1 MSRVAGCRNSED
13 RDGEDRHGEDRDRGG
28 VRVEDDEVADEG
40 FGEGLGGG
48 AGEEVRGELVPRTGD
63 GGRVGDLKPIPDH
76 VAPACA
82 ELAAGLRGLFGAVG
96 VSLRVFALRV
106 HCDPGT
112 VSRYLNGTVV
122 APAEFVDT
130 LLTHAAKATGR
141 PSSPEVVA
149 HVHGLQRRA
158 LQATNR
164 TRWELQNLRD
174 QLADADRRRQQAEVR
189 AEALTEALQARKQRI
204 AEMEVEQR
212 RLAVAMSVERD
223 GRGSEVELLRDER
236 ERLRGERDRLKEEV
250 ARLQAELDQAR
261 RQALEAERRCEELE
275 HQLQAGEE
283 AAAEQAEAEDPVAH
297 RLWLAE
303 EQAGAAEDRARRLE
317 WELAELRGEGAA
329 QAPGPRPS
337 RDPQG
342 RPDPAPG
349 VGRAVA
355 VPEGVGARHAVGQG
369 AVRDPLPV
377 VLSYAAPDRPW
388 AAWIAHRLES
398 RGWQVTV
405 RRWEPALPGLRQDPR
420 ISGGLHILL
429 FSESFLALGTS
440 AGIDWEMVLR
450 DAQGSPDADRVVPV
464 VVDGRSVR
472 AVAALPDA
480 VVLHRLPEG
489 GAERRLLRGLGL
501 AAADLPAELAAQ
513 GPRFPG
519 DPPELW
525 DGVPRRNPRFT
536 GRDVLLERIN
546 DFLRNAPAEAA
557 VCALVGL
564 PGIGKTQLAAEYAY
578 RFAAEYD
585 VVWWAA
591 AYGRGVL
598 EERLAGHL
606 AHLGKDVQGYTRR
619 ARAEA
624 ALDNLRRG
632 VPSDRWLL
640 VLDGAD
646 YPAAMADLLPGGRGH
661 VLITSESR
669 DWADH
674 YVEVLDVPPF
684 SRRESVAFVRAR
696 APRLSGEEA
705 DALAAAVE
713 DLPLPLDQTAGWLD
727 GSTVPAEEYIR
738 RLREGEPVP
747 VKSGAA
753 YGEPYPSVYKELIRR
768 LQSHSQLAADLLQL
782 CAVFGPGPV
791 PLALLRAVPAELVS
805 PAVAALLEDPTHLE
819 VTVGKLVQHC
829 VVRREAET
837 LHLHRFVRD
846 AVRRRTPEDRREK
859 EVRVVRGA
867 LVAAHPGRPEEP
879 ATWPRYAELVP
890 YLERS
895 GVLEPSGPRDETR
908 QLGLDCLTYL
918 TLSGDYATALRLVDK
933 VTDGPIA
940 PDWELTLRC
949 GALLRATG
957 NYARAERMDRAV
969 LEQLTD
975 PDSLFAMSALSAD
988 LRGLGRYDEAYELCK
1003 RQFDICLPYED
1014 SEDYLRAQAGLAAS
1028 LRALGRYEE
1037 ALGHYANVRR
1047 HRRKE
1052 LGSHHLDTLAS
1063 RTDYAWDLLLVGR
1076 YAEALDHQVRTVEA
1090 HRAGLG
1096 RDYPHTLMAEYVL
1109 ALCRLN
1115 CGETESGTALLAGT
1129 LDRARRLLGEDASL
1143 SLMIACSHA
1152 CELCEAGD
1160 LGAAADLGERVRDAY
1175 ERSLGALHPHTI
1187 GASANQ
1193 GVLRLKRGE
1202 ADTARSMLEKALADM
1217 TTAVGEKHP
1226 WTLGIA
1232 VNTSAVCEAIGDRT
1246 DACAL
1251 SREAALRAEKALG
1264 RRHPLTLTA
1273 RLALAMD
1280 LRELKGGRD
1289 EARTI
1294 RQAAL
1299 GALEAQVGPNHPM
1312 VTAARQGKRLL
1323 WNFEPLPV

>member
-1 MSRVAGCRNSED
+1 M
-13 RDGEDRHGEDRDRGG
+13 
-28 VRVEDDEVADEG
+28 EDDEE
-40 FGEGLGGG
+40 LS
-48 AGEEVRGELVPRTGD
+48 GELVPLAGD
-63 GGRVGDLKPIPDH
+63 PGRVGDLKPIPEH
-76 VAPACA
+76 VLPPCG
-82 ELAAGLRGLFGAVG
+82 ELAVALRGLFGAVG

-106 HCDPGT
+106 HRDPGT

-141 PSSPEVVA
+141 PASSEVVA

-164 TRWELQNLRD
+164 SGWELQNLRD

-212 RLAVAMSVERD
+212 RLAVAMEVERD
-223 GRGSEVELLRDER
+223 GRGTEVELLRDER
-236 ERLRGERDRLKEEV
+236 ERLRAERDRLKEEV
-250 ARLQAELDQAR
+250 VRLQSELDQAR

-297 RLWLAE
+297 RLRLAE
-303 EQAGAAEDRARRLE
+303 EQAVAAEERARRLE
-317 WELAELRGEGAA
+317 RELAGLRGEEGGRGA
-329 QAPGPRPS
+329 
-337 RDPQG
+337 
-342 RPDPAPG
+342 PAPSSG
-349 VGRAVA
+349 GRLIA
-355 VPEGVGARHAVGQG
+355 GAHLHPPSPPSPPGG
-369 AVRDPLPV
+369 LPGHLPV
-377 VLSYAAPDRPW
+377 TVTYAGPHRPW
-388 AAWIAHRLES
+388 ATWVARRLEAAGVAREEITLRRWDPAAEPS
-398 RGWQVTV
+398 VDLDRAMADLLGDDAFHLLLLSEHFFALDSARTEEEWEAALGSAGV
-405 RRWEPALPGLRQDPR
+405 RRRAERMAAFVVSGHPLPPAAARLGAVGLV
-420 ISGGLHILL
+420 G
-429 FSESFLALGTS
+429 
-440 AGIDWEMVLR
+440 
-450 DAQGSPDADRVVPV
+450 AD
-464 VVDGRSVR
+464 
-472 AVAALPDA
+472 
-480 VVLHRLPEG
+480 EEEC
-489 GAERRLLRGLGL
+489 ERRLLRALGV
-501 AAADLPAELAAQ
+501 APTGAG
-513 GPRFPG
+513 GPRQRSGLPG
-519 DPPELW
+519 NPPELW
-525 DGVPRRNPRFT
+525 DGVPRRNPHFT

-591 AYGRGVL
+591 AHERGVL
-598 EERLAGHL
+598 EARLAGHL

-640 VLDGAD
+640 VLDEAD
-646 YPAAMADLLPGGRGH
+646 YPAVMANLLPGGRGH
-661 VLITSESR
+661 VLITSETR
-669 DWADH
+669 DWADY

-705 DALAAAVE
+705 DALAAAVG

-727 GSTVPAEEYIR
+727 GSTMPAEEYIR

-753 YGEPYPSVYKELIRR
+753 YGEPYPTVFKELIRR
-768 LQSHSQLAADLLQL
+768 LQTHSQPAADLLQL

-805 PAVAALLEDPTHLE
+805 PAVAALLEDPTHFE

-829 VVRREAET
+829 VVGREAET
-837 LHLHRFVRD
+837 LYLPRLVRD
-846 AVRRRTPEDRREK
+846 AVRRRTPEDQREK
-859 EVRVVRGA
+859 DVRVVRGA
-867 LVAAHPGRPEEP
+867 LVAAHPGRPEDP
-879 ATWPRYAELVP
+879 ATWPRYAELMP
-890 YLERS
+890 YLEWS
-895 GVLEPSGPRDETR
+895 GVLDQSGPRDETR

-918 TLSGDYATALRLVDK
+918 TLSGDYPTALRIVDQ
-933 VTDGPIA
+933 VTDGPTA

-969 LEQLTD
+969 LEQSTD

-1052 LGSHHLDTLAS
+1052 LGRHHLDTLAS

-1076 YAEALDHQVRTVEA
+1076 YAEALDHQVRTVES
-1090 HRAGLG
+1090 HHAGLG

-1115 CGETESGTALLAGT
+1115 CGEEETGLALLIGIQS
-1129 LDRARRLLGEDASL
+1129 RARRLLGEDAPL
-1143 SLMIACSHA
+1143 RLMIACRYA
-1152 CELCEAGD
+1152 CELRRAGHLD
-1160 LGAAADLGERVRDAY
+1160 RAADLGERVRDAY
-1175 ERSLGALHPHTI
+1175 EKSLGALHPHTI

-1193 GVLRLKRGE
+1193 AVQRLERGE
-1202 ADTARSMLEKALADM
+1202 ADTARSVLEKALVNM

-1232 VNTSAVCEAIGDRT
+1232 VNASAACHLMGDRT

-1264 RRHPLTLTA
+1264 RRHPLTLMA
-1273 RLALAMD
+1273 RLGLAAD
-1280 LRELKGGRD
+1280 LREIKGGKQ
-1289 EARTI
+1289 EAWTI
-1294 RQAAL
+1294 KQAAI
-1299 GALEAQVGPNHPM
+1299 GALEAQLGPQHPR
-1312 VTAARQGKRLL
+1312 VAAWQRIRPL
-1323 WNFEPLPV
+1323 WDFEPLPI

>member
-1 MSRVAGCRNSED
+1 MD
-13 RDGEDRHGEDRDRGG
+13 
-28 VRVEDDEVADEG
+28 DDEE
-40 FGEGLGGG
+40 LS
-48 AGEEVRGELVPRTGD
+48 GELVPRTGD

-106 HCDPGT
+106 HRNPGA

-141 PSSPEVVA
+141 PASSEVVA

-164 TRWELQNLRD
+164 SAWELQNLRD

-212 RLAVAMSVERD
+212 QLAVAMSVERD
-223 GRGSEVELLRDER
+223 GHGAEVELLRDER
-236 ERLRGERDRLKEEV
+236 ERLRGERDRLTEEV
-250 ARLQAELDQAR
+250 ARLQSELDQAR

-303 EQAGAAEDRARRLE
+303 EQAVAAEERARRLE
-317 WELAELRGEGAA
+317 RELARLRGEEGGRGA
-329 QAPGPRPS
+329 
-337 RDPQG
+337 
-342 RPDPAPG
+342 PAPSPG
-349 VGRAVA
+349 GRLIA
-355 VPEGVGARHAVGQG
+355 GAYLHPPSPPSPPGGLPAH
-369 AVRDPLPV
+369 LPV
-377 VLSYAAPDRPW
+377 TVTYAGPNRPW
-388 AAWIAHRLES
+388 AAWVARRLEAAGVAREEITLRRWDPAAEPS
-398 RGWQVTV
+398 VDLDRAMADLLGDDAFHVLLLSEHFFALDSARTEEEWEAALGSAGV
-405 RRWEPALPGLRQDPR
+405 RRRAERMAAFVV
-420 ISGGLHILL
+420 SGHP
-429 FSESFLALGTS
+429 
-440 AGIDWEMVLR
+440 M
-450 DAQGSPDADRVVPV
+450 PV
-464 VVDGRSVR
+464 VVARLG
-472 AVAALPDA
+472 AVGL
-480 VVLHRLPEG
+480 L
-489 GAERRLLRGLGL
+489 GADEEECERRLLRALGV
-501 AAADLPAELAAQ
+501 APTGAD
-513 GPRFPG
+513 GPRQRSGLPG
-519 DPPELW
+519 NPPELW

-546 DFLRNAPAEAA
+546 DYLRNAPAEAA
-557 VCALVGL
+557 VCALVGP

-591 AYGRGVL
+591 ADNRGVL
-598 EERLAGHL
+598 KERLSGHL
-606 AHLGKDVQGYTRR
+606 AHLGNDVQGYSTQ
-619 ARAEA
+619 ARVGA

-646 YPAAMADLLPGGRGH
+646 DPEDIAALLPGGRGH
-661 VLITSESR
+661 VLITSQSR

-674 YVEVLDVPPF
+674 YAELLDVPPF

-727 GSTVPAEEYIR
+727 GSTMPAEEYIR

-747 VKSGAA
+747 VKSGVA
-753 YGEPYPSVYKELIRR
+753 YPVPYPSAFEELTRR
-768 LQSHSQLAADLLQL
+768 LRNNSQLAADLLQL

-791 PLALLRAVPAELVS
+791 PLALLRAVPVEEVS
-805 PAVAALLEDPTHLE
+805 PALAALLEDPTHVE
-819 VTVGKLVQHC
+819 TTVGKLVQYSA
-829 VVRREAET
+829 VRREAET
-837 LHLHRFVRD
+837 LRLHRFVCD
-846 AVRRRTPEDRREK
+846 AVRRTRPEDRRDK
-859 EVRVVRGA
+859 DARVIRRA
-867 LVAAHPGRPEEP
+867 LVAADPGHPEDP
-879 ATWPRYAELVP
+879 AAWPRYAELVP
-890 YLERS
+890 YLE
-895 GVLEPSGPRDETR
+895 PSGALGPREAGDDTGR
-908 QLGLDCLTYL
+908 LGRLRRNCLTYL
-918 TLSGDYATALRLVDK
+918 TLKGDYATASHMVGQMVDLQAGA
-933 VTDGPIA
+933 DA
-940 PDWELTLRC
+940 PDWELVLRRT
-949 GALLRATG
+949 ALLRATG
-957 NYARAERMDRAV
+957 DYALAERLDRAL
-969 LEQLTD
+969 LERLHD
-975 PDSLFAMSALSAD
+975 PDSLGALSALSAD
-988 LRGLGRYDEAYELCK
+988 LRGLGRYEEAYALGI
-1003 RQFDICLPYED
+1003 RQFGACLPFED
-1014 SEDYLRAQAGLAAS
+1014 NEDYMRAEADLAAS
-1028 LRALGRYEE
+1028 LRALGRYGE
-1037 ALGHYANVRR
+1037 ALEQDERALRQRR
-1047 HRRKE
+1047 E
-1052 LGSHHLDTLAS
+1052 TLGSGHLDTLAS
-1063 RTDYAWDLLLVGR
+1063 ETVYAWDLLLVGR
-1076 YAEALDHQVRTVEA
+1076 YAEALDHQVRTVES
-1090 HRAGLG
+1090 HHAGLG
-1096 RDYPHTLMAEYVL
+1096 RDYPHTLTAEYVL

-1115 CGETESGTALLAGT
+1115 CGETEAGTALLAGT

-1143 SLMIACSHA
+1143 SLMIACSYA
-1152 CELCEAGD
+1152 CELCEAGHLD
-1160 LGAAADLGERVRDAY
+1160 AAADLGERVRDAY

-1187 GASANQ
+1187 GASANH

-1202 ADTARSMLEKALADM
+1202 ADAARSMLEKALADM
-1217 TTAVGEKHP
+1217 TRAVGEKHP

-1232 VNTSAVCEAIGDRT
+1232 VNTSAACQVMGDRT

-1273 RLALAMD
+1273 RFALAMD
-1280 LRELKGGRD
+1280 LREIKGGRD

-1294 RQAAL
+1294 REAAID
-1299 GALEAQVGPNHPM
+1299 ALEAQLGPNHPT
-1312 VTAARQGKRLL
+1312 VTAAWQEKRLL

>member
-1 MSRVAGCRNSED
+1 MEG
-13 RDGEDRHGEDRDRGG
+13 
-28 VRVEDDEVADEG
+28 DEG
-40 FGEGLGGG
+40 FGEGPVGG
-48 AGEEVRGELVPRTGD
+48 AGEEVRAELVPRTGD

-250 ARLQAELDQAR
+250 ARLQDELDQAR

-283 AAAEQAEAEDPVAH
+283 AAAGQAEAEDPVAH

-303 EQAGAAEDRARRLE
+303 EQANAAEERARRLE
-317 WELAELRGEGAA
+317 WELAKLRGEEGGRGA
-329 QAPGPRPS
+329 
-337 RDPQG
+337 
-342 RPDPAPG
+342 PAPSSG
-349 VGRAVA
+349 GRLVA
-355 VPEGVGARHAVGQG
+355 GAHLHPPSPPSPPGRLPGQL
-369 AVRDPLPV
+369 AAH
-377 VLSYAAPDRPW
+377 LSVTVTYAGPNRPW
-388 AAWIAHRLES
+388 AAWVGRRLEAAGVAREEITLRRWDPAAEPS
-398 RGWQVTV
+398 VGLDRAMADLLGDDSFHVLLLSEHFFALDSARTEEEWEAALGSAGV
-405 RRWEPALPGLRQDPR
+405 RRR
-420 ISGGLHILL
+420 
-429 FSESFLALGTS
+429 
-440 AGIDWEMVLR
+440 
-450 DAQGSPDADRVVPV
+450 
-464 VVDGRSVR
+464 
-472 AVAALPDA
+472 
-480 VVLHRLPEG
+480 
-489 GAERRLLRGLGL
+489 AERMAAFVVSGHPLPLVVARLGAVGLMGADEEECEWRLLRALGV
-501 AAADLPAELAAQ
+501 APAGAG
-513 GPRFPG
+513 GPRQRSGLPG

-591 AYGRGVL
+591 ADNRGVL
-598 EERLAGHL
+598 KERLSGHL
-606 AHLGKDVQGYTRR
+606 AHLGNDVQGYSTQ
-619 ARAEA
+619 ALVGA

-646 YPAAMADLLPGGRGH
+646 DPEDIADLLPGGRGH
-661 VLITSESR
+661 VLITSQSR

-674 YVEVLDVPPF
+674 YAELLDVPPF

-753 YGEPYPSVYKELIRR
+753 YGEPYPSVFKELIRR
-768 LQSHSQLAADLLQL
+768 LQTHSQLAADLLQL

-805 PAVAALLEDPTHLE
+805 PAVAALMEDPTHFE
-819 VTVGKLVQHC
+819 VTVGKLVQHS

-859 EVRVVRGA
+859 DVRVVRGA
-867 LVAAHPGRPEEP
+867 LVAAHPGRPEDP
-879 ATWPRYAELVP
+879 ATWPRYAELRP
-890 YLERS
+890 YLEWS
-895 GVLEPSGPRDETR
+895 GVLDQSEPRDETH

-933 VTDGPIA
+933 VTDGPTA

-988 LRGLGRYDEAYELCK
+988 LRGLGRYEQAYEVCQ
-1003 RQFDICLPYED
+1003 RQFGVCLPFEGD
-1014 SEDYLRAQAGLAAS
+1014 QDYLRAQADLTAS
-1028 LRALGRYEE
+1028 LRAVGRYEE
-1037 ALGHYANVRR
+1037 ARELDEKILRQRR
-1047 HRRKE
+1047 E
-1052 LGSHHLDTLAS
+1052 TLGSGHLDTLAS
-1063 RTDYAWDLLLVGR
+1063 ETAYAWDLLLTGR
-1076 YAEALDHQVRTVEA
+1076 YPQALDHQSRSVER
-1090 HRAGLG
+1090 HRAAVGSEA
-1096 RDYPHTLMAEYVL
+1096 PHTLSAEGAL
-1109 ALCRLN
+1109 AVCRLN
-1115 CGETESGTALLAGT
+1115 CGDVESGTALLAVT
-1129 LDRARRLLGEDASL
+1129 LDRARRLLGEDAPL
-1143 SLMIACSHA
+1143 SLMIASRYSCA
-1152 CELCEAGD
+1152 LRERGRLPEAVALGD
-1160 LGAAADLGERVRDAY
+1160 LVADAY
-1175 ERSLGALHPHTI
+1175 RARLGASHPYAI
-1187 GASANQ
+1187 GASANR
-1193 GVLRLKRGE
+1193 GLLLLEGGE
-1202 ADTARSMLEKALADM
+1202 AGSARSVLERALTEM
-1217 TTAVGEKHP
+1217 TAALGEAHP
-1226 WTLGIA
+1226 WTLGVA
-1232 VNTSAVCEAIGDRT
+1232 LSAAAACQVVGDRT

-1251 SREAALRAEKALG
+1251 SREAALRAEGVLG
-1264 RRHPLTLTA
+1264 RRHPLTVAA
-1273 RLALAMD
+1273 RLALASD
-1280 LRELKGGRD
+1280 LREVKGGRD
-1289 EARTI
+1289 EAWAIER
-1294 RQAAL
+1294 AAL
-1299 GALEAQVGPNHPM
+1299 DDLRDLLGPGHPQLVAAQQHGRPV
-1312 VTAARQGKRLL
+1312 
-1323 WNFEPLPV
+1323 WDFEPLPL

>member
-1 MSRVAGCRNSED
+1 MD
-13 RDGEDRHGEDRDRGG
+13 
-28 VRVEDDEVADEG
+28 DDEE
-40 FGEGLGGG
+40 LS
-48 AGEEVRGELVPRTGD
+48 GELVPLAG
-63 GGRVGDLKPIPDH
+63 GPGRVGDLKPIPDH

-106 HCDPGT
+106 HCDPST

-223 GRGSEVELLRDER
+223 GRGTEVELLRDER

-250 ARLQAELDQAR
+250 ARLQHELDQAR

-297 RLWLAE
+297 RLWRAE
-303 EQAGAAEDRARRLE
+303 EQAVAAEDRARQLE
-317 WELAELRGEGAA
+317 RELARLRGEEVGRGAP
-329 QAPGPRPS
+329 APSSGGRLIAGAYLHPPSPPSPPGGLPGHLRAHLPVTVTYAGPHRPWATWVA
-337 RDPQG
+337 RRLEAAG
-342 RPDPAPG
+342 VAREEITLRRWDPADEPSLE
-349 VGRAVA
+349 RAVA
-355 VPEGVGARHAVGQG
+355 ELLDADAFHLLLLSEHFFALGPHRTEADWEAVLGSPHIRRSTDRIAAFNVSG
-369 AVRDPLPV
+369 RPLP
-377 VLSYAAPDRPW
+377 AA
-388 AAWIAHRLES
+388 AARLGAAELW
-398 RGWQVTV
+398 G
-405 RRWEPALPGLRQDPR
+405 
-420 ISGGLHILL
+420 
-429 FSESFLALGTS
+429 
-440 AGIDWEMVLR
+440 
-450 DAQGSPDADRVVPV
+450 AD
-464 VVDGRSVR
+464 
-472 AVAALPDA
+472 
-480 VVLHRLPEG
+480 EEEC
-489 GAERRLLRGLGL
+489 ERRLLRALGVAP
-501 AAADLPAELAAQ
+501 AAAG
-513 GPRFPG
+513 GPRQRSRLPG

-591 AYGRGVL
+591 AHERGVL
-598 EERLAGHL
+598 EARLAGHL

-646 YPAAMADLLPGGRGH
+646 HPAAMANLLPGGRGH
-661 VLITSESR
+661 VLITSETR
-669 DWADH
+669 DWADY

-705 DALAAAVE
+705 DALAAAVG

-727 GSTVPAEEYIR
+727 GSTMPAEGYIR

-753 YGEPYPSVYKELIRR
+753 YGEPYPSVFKELIRR
-768 LQSHSQLAADLLQL
+768 LQNHSQLAADLLQL

-805 PAVAALLEDPTHLE
+805 PAVAALLEDPTHFE

-829 VVRREAET
+829 VVGREAET

-859 EVRVVRGA
+859 DIRVVRGA
-867 LVAAHPGRPEEP
+867 LVAAHPGRPEDP
-879 ATWPRYAELVP
+879 ATWPRYAELMP
-890 YLERS
+890 YLEWS
-895 GVLEPSGPRDETR
+895 GVLDQSGPRDETR

-918 TLSGDYATALRLVDK
+918 TLSGDYATALRLVDQ
-933 VTDGPIA
+933 VTDGPTA

-988 LRGLGRYDEAYELCK
+988 LRGLGRYEQAYEVCQ
-1003 RQFDICLPYED
+1003 RQFGVCLPFEGD
-1014 SEDYLRAQAGLAAS
+1014 EDYLRAQADLTAS
-1028 LRALGRYEE
+1028 LRVVGRYEE
-1037 ALGHYANVRR
+1037 ARKLDGKVLRQRRETLGR
-1047 HRRKE
+1047 
-1052 LGSHHLDTLAS
+1052 GHLDTLAS
-1063 RTDYAWDLLLVGR
+1063 ETAYAWDLLLTGR
-1076 YAEALDHQVRTVEA
+1076 YPQALDHQSRSVERHHA
-1090 HRAGLG
+1090 AVGSEA
-1096 RDYPHTLMAEYVL
+1096 PHTLSAECAL
-1109 ALCRLN
+1109 AVCRLK
-1115 CGETESGTALLAGT
+1115 CGEAEMGTAMLAVT
-1129 LDRARRLLGEDASL
+1129 LDRARRLLGEDAPL
-1143 SLMIACSHA
+1143 SLMIASHYSCA
-1152 CELCEAGD
+1152 LLRQRGRFDEARALAIFVTD
-1160 LGAAADLGERVRDAY
+1160 AYRVTLGE
-1175 ERSLGALHPHTI
+1175 LHPYAI

-1193 GVLRLKRGE
+1193 GLVLLKQQG
-1202 ADTARSMLEKALADM
+1202 DPDYARSVLEKALTDM
-1217 TTAVGEKHP
+1217 TAALGEQHP

-1232 VNTSAVCEAIGDRT
+1232 VNTAAACHSLGAWT

-1251 SREAALRAEKALG
+1251 SREAALRAEQTLG
-1264 RRHPLTLTA
+1264 QRHPLTLAA
-1273 RLALAMD
+1273 RLALAAD
-1280 LRELKGGRD
+1280 LGEIKGGRD
-1289 EARTI
+1289 EAWTI
-1294 RQAAL
+1294 KQAAI
-1299 GALEAQVGPNHPM
+1299 GALEAQLGPKHPQVLAAWQRNHYP
-1312 VTAARQGKRLL
+1312 L
-1323 WNFEPLPV
+1323 WDFEPLPI

>member
-1 MSRVAGCRNSED
+1 MD
-13 RDGEDRHGEDRDRGG
+13 
-28 VRVEDDEVADEG
+28 DDEE
-40 FGEGLGGG
+40 LS
-48 AGEEVRGELVPRTGD
+48 GELVPRTGD
-63 GGRVGDLKPIPDH
+63 GGRVGDLKPIPDR
-76 VAPACA
+76 VPPACA

-112 VSRYLNGTVV
+112 VSRYLSGTGV

-212 RLAVAMSVERD
+212 QLAVAMSVERD
-223 GRGSEVELLRDER
+223 GRGTEVELLRDER

-250 ARLQAELDQAR
+250 VRLQSELDQAR

-317 WELAELRGEGAA
+317 RELARLRAEEGGRGAPAPSSGGRLIAGARLHPPSPPSPSGRLPGGLPARLPVTVTYAGPHRPWATWVARRLEAAGVVREAITLRRWDPTDEPSLDRALAELLGPDAFHLLLLSEHFFALGPHRTEADWEAVLGSPHIRRSTDRVAA
-329 QAPGPRPS
+329 FNVS
-337 RDPQG
+337 G
-342 RPDPAPG
+342 RPMP
-349 VGRAVA
+349 
-355 VPEGVGARHAVGQG
+355 
-369 AVRDPLPV
+369 
-377 VLSYAAPDRPW
+377 
-388 AAWIAHRLES
+388 
-398 RGWQVTV
+398 
-405 RRWEPALPGLRQDPR
+405 
-420 ISGGLHILL
+420 
-429 FSESFLALGTS
+429 FLA
-440 AGIDWEMVLR
+440 
-450 DAQGSPDADRVVPV
+450 
-464 VVDGRSVR
+464 
-472 AVAALPDA
+472 ALLDA
-480 VVLHRLPEG
+480 VELWGVEEEEC
-489 GAERRLLRGLGL
+489 ERRLLRALGV
-501 AAADLPAELAAQ
+501 APATVG
-513 GPRFPG
+513 GPRQRSGLPG
-519 DPPELW
+519 NPPELW

-585 VVWWAA
+585 VVWWAEA
-591 AYGRGVL
+591 HGRGVL
-598 EERLAGHL
+598 ESRLAGHL

-646 YPAAMADLLPGGRGH
+646 YPAAVADLLPGGRGH
-661 VLITSESR
+661 VLITSEIR

-705 DALAAAVE
+705 DALAAAVG

-727 GSTVPAEEYIR
+727 GSTMPAEEYIR

-753 YGEPYPSVYKELIRR
+753 YGEPYPTVFKELIRR
-768 LQSHSQLAADLLQL
+768 LQTHSQLAVDLLQL

-805 PAVAALLEDPTHLE
+805 PAVAALLEDPTHFE
-819 VTVGKLVQHC
+819 VTVGKLVQHS
-829 VVRREAET
+829 VVRREGET

-859 EVRVVRGA
+859 DAQVVWRA
-867 LVAAHPGRPEEP
+867 LVAARPGWPQEP
-879 ATWPRYAELVP
+879 ATWPRYAELMP
-890 YLERS
+890 YLDVLWALERP
-895 GVLEPSGPRDETR
+895 EPREGTRPLRRD
-908 QLGLDCLTYL
+908 CVTYL
-918 TLSGDYATALRLVDK
+918 TLSGDYATALPLVDK
-933 VTDGPIA
+933 AMDVTD
-940 PDWELTLRC
+940 WQLTLC
-949 GALLRATG
+949 CTGLLRATG
-957 NYARAERMDRAV
+957 DYARAERLDRA
-969 LEQLTD
+969 LMRQLSH
-975 PDSLFAMSALSAD
+975 PSALAAMNALSAD
-988 LRGLGRYDEAYELCK
+988 LRGLGRYAEAYELCR
-1003 RQFDICLPYED
+1003 RQVD
-1014 SEDYLRAQAGLAAS
+1014 LRPVLDHRKELQGQAEVAAS
-1028 LRALGRYEE
+1028 LRAIGEYGQ
-1037 ALGHYANVRR
+1037 ALELDEKV
-1047 HRRKE
+1047 
-1052 LGSHHLDTLAS
+1052 LGSRREQLGSDHLETLAS
-1063 RTDYAWDLLLVGR
+1063 ETDHAWDLLLMGR
-1076 YAEALDHQVRTVEA
+1076 YRAALAVQSRSVER
-1090 HRAGLG
+1090 HRAAVGSEA
-1096 RDYPHTLMAEYVL
+1096 PPTLAAECAL
-1109 ALCRLN
+1109 AMCRLH
-1115 CGETESGTALLAGT
+1115 CGEVETGTSQLAMV
-1129 LDRARRLLGEDASL
+1129 LDRARRLVGEAAPLSLLIASHYSCGLRRMGRLEEAGALGDFVTDAYRVTVGEQHPYAVGAAVNSALVLLERGEDEPAW
-1143 SLMIACSHA
+1143 
-1152 CELCEAGD
+1152 E
-1160 LGAAADLGERVRDAY
+1160 V
-1175 ERSLGALHPHTI
+1175 
-1187 GASANQ
+1187 
-1193 GVLRLKRGE
+1193 
-1202 ADTARSMLEKALADM
+1202 LEKALTDM
-1217 TTAVGEKHP
+1217 TAALGEGHP
-1226 WTLGIA
+1226 WTLGVA
-1232 VNTSAVCEAIGDRT
+1232 VNTAAAYQTMGYRT

-1251 SREAALRAEKALG
+1251 SREVALRSETALG

-1273 RLALAMD
+1273 RLALAAD
-1280 LRELKGGRD
+1280 LREIKGGRD
-1289 EARTI
+1289 EASAIEQGAIGDLEDILGLRHPAVV
-1294 RQAAL
+1294 AAQQH
-1299 GALEAQVGPNHPM
+1299 GRPVWDF
-1312 VTAARQGKRLL
+1312 V
-1323 WNFEPLPV
+1323 PLPI